1 MEILNPIR
9 SRLFLNYSIFYY
21 EILNNKKKAI
31 EITKNTINEIN
42 KELPDKNEDDGNVEF
57 FSIYNIL
64 EENLDLWEKEK
75 DN

>member
-1 MEILNPIR
+1 MGGG
-9 SRLFLNYSIFYY
+9 
-21 EILNNKKKAI
+21 
-31 EITKNTINEIN
+31 
-42 KELPDKNEDDGNVEF
+42 LPDKNEDDGNVEF